1 MEEPIEELSSSPIST
16 TELITPESPS
26 RKRLT
31 QKNEE
36 VEIMDITDDD
46 SEDNIDMSKENVIPA
61 EEAEELDNEEEDG
74 EEDSEEDDISER
86 EGNKTEA
93 ADKEVELEPEEEEE
107 EEEEVEISTSRILKV
122 KLGTKGNEPIEVD
135 FEEEIAKL
143 SGVEKIEKPTEPEEI
158 IQEEEPI
165 PIEPIVKPF
174 LDNLVDK
181 YNKKEN
187 EKQITNKVKRK
198 HNYDKEDSFIDD
210 SELRDSNAP
219 PVTQTQ
225 ISGFF
230 INKGQL
236 VVTSKTNESP
246 KKKNTN
252 YKRKCKS

>member
-187 EKQITNKVKRK
+187 EKTN
-198 HNYDKEDSFIDD
+198 N
-210 SELRDSNAP
+210 
-219 PVTQTQ
+219 
-225 ISGFF
+225 
-230 INKGQL
+230 
-236 VVTSKTNESP
+236 
-246 KKKNTN
+246 
-252 YKRKCKS
+252 